1 MLSKPSIDK
10 KFHQIYWQTWSQL
23 VFVHWAVSPAA
34 IAAILPGELEPDLY
48 EGKAYVGLVP
58 FRMSAIRPVFL
69 PALPGLSRTL
79 ETNIRTYVKLRNC
92 QGDPTPAVWFFSL
105 EAENPVAVIL
115 ARLGYGLPYFQ
126 ASMWLNSERD
136 PAGMTHY
143 SAGSVRHW
151 PKPAP
156 VESVVEARFA
166 DHPLEPARPGSL
178 EAFLIERYALFAK
191 HRGKLLHALVKHD
204 PYRIAPGEL
213 TRCQSGLLT
222 AAGLPALTTDQAAI
236 VHRAAD
242 VRVRIGRANWVR

>member
-136 PAGMTHY
+136 SAGMTHY

-166 DHPLEPARPGSL
+166 DHPLEPARARSVSHCTGRTYEMPIRLVDCGRSAGPDHGSGGDCSQGRRC
-178 EAFLIERYALFAK
+178 ART
-191 HRGKLLHALVKHD
+191 HW
-204 PYRIAPGEL
+204 PGEL
-213 TRCQSGLLT
+213 G
-222 AAGLPALTTDQAAI
+222 AL
-236 VHRAAD
+236 R
-242 VRVRIGRANWVR
+242 GG